1 MRSVSPRAG
10 LLLITCLLLAAL
22 SSSCVSGPQNQT
34 AGGPC
39 PPKTK
44 KTAPV
49 KIGFS
54 MDTLKEERWQR
65 DKELVEQR
73 AKELGAQL
81 SVLVANGDDN
91 VQTKQADNLL
101 TQGVDVLIVAPH
113 NGVVAASIVEAAKKQ
128 CVPVISYDRL
138 IKNADVD
145 LYVSHQ
151 VVKIGEM
158 QAKYLLD
165 RVSKGNYLIIGGSP
179 TDNNAI
185 LLHDGQMNILKPAVE
200 RGEVKIVA
208 DQYSKEWLASE
219 ALKNTENALT
229 QNNNNIQAVV
239 ASNDG
244 TAGGVIQALGTMA
257 GNPVLVSG
265 QDAELPACQR
275 IVEGKQAMTVYK
287 PIKPLAFSAVE
298 AAIKLAN
305 GEPIEAKDKINNGKI
320 DVPSILQE
328 PVAVDKANMMD
339 TVIKDGYH
347 KQEEVYK
354 NVPRE
359 QWPAASGTA
368 PAKAEGRSPQRVGP
382 TVFASFFSLLAA
394 FCLLVPRVRR

>member
-1 MRSVSPRAG
+1 MRSVSTRAG
-10 LLLITCLLLAAL
+10 LLLVLSLSLVGAIT
-22 SSSCVSGPQNQT
+22 SCVSGPAPQGQ
-34 AGGPC
+34 
-39 PPKTK
+39 KTRGNG
-44 KTAPV
+44 PV

-73 AKELGAQL
+73 AKELGAEL

-113 NGVVAASIVEAAKKQ
+113 DGVVAASIVEAAKKQ
-128 CVPVISYDRL
+128 GVPVISYDRL
-138 IKNADVD
+138 IRNSDVD

-165 RVSKGNYLIIGGSP
+165 RVPKGNYLLIGGSP
-179 TDNNAI
+179 TDNNAK
-185 LLHDGQMNILKPAVE
+185 LLHDGQMNILKPALD
-200 RGEVKIVA
+200 RGDIKIVA

-219 ALKNTENALT
+219 AMKNTENALT
-229 QNNNNIQAVV
+229 QNNSDIQAVV
-239 ASNDG
+239 AANDG
-244 TAGGVIQALGTMA
+244 TAGGVIQALGKLA

-265 QDAELPACQR
+265 QDAEIPACQR
-275 IVEGKQAMTVYK
+275 IVEGKQAMTIYK
-287 PIKPLAFSAVE
+287 PIRPLAFSAVE
-298 AAIKLAN
+298 AAIKLAK
-305 GEPIEAKDKINNGKI
+305 GERVDAPDKINNGKI

-328 PVAVDKANMMD
+328 PIAVGKENMMD

-347 KQEEVYK
+347 KLEEVYQ
-354 NVPRE
+354 NVPKE
-359 QWPAASGTA
+359 QWPKAAESA
-368 PAKAEGRSPQRVGP
+368 PAKAEEQRRGSVG
-382 TVFASFFSLLAA
+382 ASSIALFFSLLAA
-394 FCLLVPRVRR
+394 CCLFLPRVR

>member
-1 MRSVSPRAG
+1 MRSVGTTACF
-10 LLLITCLLLAAL
+10 LLVISLLLATA
-22 SSSCVSGPQNQT
+22 SCVSGPQGQN

-44 KTAPV
+44 KSGPV

-73 AKELGAQL
+73 AKELGAEL
-81 SVLVANGDDN
+81 SVLVANGDDS

-113 NGVVAASIVEAAKKQ
+113 NGVIAASIVEAARKQ

-138 IKNADVD
+138 IKNSDVD

-165 RVSKGNYLIIGGSP
+165 RVPKGNYLIIGGSP
-179 TDNNAI
+179 TDNNAV
-185 LLHDGQMNILKPAVE
+185 LLHQGQMNILKPAVDS
-200 RGEVKIVA
+200 GAVKIVA

-244 TAGGVIQALGTMA
+244 TAGGVIQALGQLA

-275 IVEGKQAMTVYK
+275 IVEGKQAMTIYK

-298 AAIKLAN
+298 SAIKLAN
-305 GEPIEAKDKINNGKI
+305 GEPVEAKDKINNGKI

-347 KQEEVYK
+347 KAEDVYK
-354 NVPRE
+354 NVPKE
-359 QWPAASGTA
+359 QWPKATAGSDQRQITDGEQIAQSNYALAAFG
-368 PAKAEGRSPQRVGP
+368 
-382 TVFASFFSLLAA
+382 FLLAA
-394 FCLLVPRVRR
+394 FCFFKVR

>member
-1 MRSVSPRAG
+1 MRSVGTFAS
-10 LLLITCLLLAAL
+10 LLLIGSLLFAVA
-22 SSSCVSGPQNQT
+22 CVSGPQGQN
-34 AGGPC
+34 AGGSC
-39 PPKTK
+39 PAKTK
-44 KTAPV
+44 KSGPV

-54 MDTLKEERWQR
+54 MDTVKEERWQR
-65 DKELVEQR
+65 DRELVTQR
-73 AKELGAQL
+73 AKELGAEV

-113 NGVVAASIVEAAKKQ
+113 NGVIAASIVEAAHKQ

-138 IKNADVD
+138 IKNSDVD

-165 RVSKGNYLIIGGSP
+165 RVPKGNYLIIGGSP
-179 TDNNAI
+179 TDNNAL
-185 LLHDGQMNILKPAVE
+185 LLHDGQMNILKPAVD
-200 RGEVKIVA
+200 RGDVKIVA
-208 DQYSKEWLASE
+208 DQYSKEWLRSE

-244 TAGGVIQALGTMA
+244 TADGVIQALGAMA

-265 QDAELPACQR
+265 QDAELSACQR
-275 IVEGKQAMTVYK
+275 IVEGKQAMTIYK

-298 AAIKLAN
+298 SAIKLAN
-305 GEPIEAKDKINNGKI
+305 GEKVDTKDKINNGKI

-328 PVAVDKANMMD
+328 PIAVDKANMMD
-339 TVIKDGYH
+339 TVVKDGYH
-347 KQEEVYK
+347 KLEEVYQ
-354 NVPRE
+354 NVQKD
-359 QWPAASGTA
+359 QWPKPAANDA
-368 PAKAEGRSPQRVGP
+368 PKAEGPSESHIGDMA
-382 TVFASFFSLLAA
+382 FASLFSLFAA
-394 FCLLVPRVRR
+394 FCLIRKTR

>member
-1 MRSVSPRAG
+1 MRDVTKWMM
-10 LLLITCLLLAAL
+10 LLLVAVCLTAG
-22 SSSCVSGPQNQT
+22 CVSGPQNQS
-34 AGGPC
+34 AGGC
-39 PPKTK
+39 PPKQK
-44 KTAPV
+44 KTGPV

-73 AKELGAQL
+73 AKEVGADL
-81 SVLVANGDDN
+81 SVLVANGDDA

-101 TQGVDVLIVAPH
+101 TQGVDVLIIAPH
-113 NGVVAASIVEAAKKQ
+113 NGVVAASMVEAAHKQ

-138 IKNADVD
+138 IRNSDVD

-165 RVSKGNYLIIGGSP
+165 RVPKGNYLIIGGSP

-185 LLHDGQMNILKPAVE
+185 LLHDGQMNVLKPAVD
-200 RGEVKIVA
+200 RGDIKIVA
-208 DQYSKEWLASE
+208 DQYSKEWQASE

-229 QNNNNIQAVV
+229 QTNNNIQAVV

-244 TAGGVIQALGTMA
+244 TAGGVIQALGQLA

-265 QDAELPACQR
+265 QDADLPACRR
-275 IVEGKQAMTVYK
+275 IVEGKQAMTIYK
-287 PIKPLAFSAVE
+287 PIRPLAFSAVD
-298 AAIKLAN
+298 AAIKFAN
-305 GEPIEAKDKINNGKI
+305 GEKVESKDKVNNGKL

-328 PVAVDKANMMD
+328 PIAVDKNNMMD

-347 KQEEVYK
+347 KQEEVYQ
-354 NVPRE
+354 N
-359 QWPAASGTA
+359 AAK
-368 PAKAEGRSPQRVGP
+368 P
-382 TVFASFFSLLAA
+382 
-394 FCLLVPRVRR
+394 

>member
-1 MRSVSPRAG
+1 GTTAR
-10 LLLITCLLLAAL
+10 LLLVSSLLLVAAL
-22 SSSCVSGPQNQT
+22 ASTACVSGPQGQN

-39 PPKTK
+39 PPKSK
-44 KTAPV
+44 KSGPV

-65 DKELVEQR
+65 DKELVTQR
-73 AKELGAQL
+73 AQELGAEL
-81 SVLVANGDDN
+81 SVQVANGDDN

-101 TQGVDVLIVAPH
+101 SQGVDVLIIAPH

-165 RVSKGNYLIIGGSP
+165 RVPKGNYLIIGGSP
-179 TDNNAI
+179 TDNNAV
-185 LLHDGQMNILKPAVE
+185 LLHEGQMNILKPAVD
-200 RGEVKIVA
+200 RGDVKVVA

-244 TAGGVIQALGTMA
+244 TAGGVIQALGALA

-305 GEPIEAKDKINNGKI
+305 GEKVEASDKINNGKI
-320 DVPSILQE
+320 DVPSILQA
-328 PVAVDKANMMD
+328 PIAVDKSNMMD
-339 TVIKDGYH
+339 TIVKDGYH
-347 KQEEVYK
+347 KLEEVYQ
-354 NVPRE
+354 NVPKE
-359 QWPAASGTA
+359 QWPKASESAAP
-368 PAKAEGRSPQRVGP
+368 PAKAEERERGHIGDSA
-382 TVFASFFSLLAA
+382 FAFFFSLVAVV
-394 FCLLVPRVRR
+394 CLIGSRGR

>member
-1 MRSVSPRAG
+1 MRSISAG
-10 LLLITCLLLAAL
+10 ACLLLAL
-22 SSSCVSGPQNQT
+22 SLSLATACVSGPQSQN
-34 AGGPC
+34 AGGGC
-39 PPKTK
+39 PPRAK
-44 KTAPV
+44 KNGPV

-73 AKELGAQL
+73 AKELGAELIVQ
-81 SVLVANGDDN
+81 VANGDDN

-101 TQGVDVLIVAPH
+101 TQNVDVLIVAPH

-138 IKNADVD
+138 IRNSDVD

-165 RVSKGNYLIIGGSP
+165 RVPKGNYLIIGGSP
-179 TDNNAI
+179 TDNNAQ
-185 LLHDGQMNILKPAVE
+185 LLHDGQMNILKPAIE
-200 RGEVKIVA
+200 RGDVKIVG
-208 DQYSKEWLASE
+208 DQPSKEWLASE
-219 ALKNTENALT
+219 AQKNTENALT

-239 ASNDG
+239 AANDG
-244 TAGGVIQALGTMA
+244 TAGGVIQALGPLA

-275 IVEGKQAMTVYK
+275 IAEGKQAMTVYK
-287 PIKPLAFSAVE
+287 PIRPLAFSAVE

-305 GEPIEAKDKINNGKI
+305 GEKVEAPDKVNNGKI

-328 PVAVDKANMMD
+328 PIAVGKENMMD
-339 TVIKDGYH
+339 TIIKDGYH
-347 KQEEVYK
+347 KMEKVYE
-354 NVPRE
+354 NVPKE
-359 QWPAASGTA
+359 QWPKAAEAA
-368 PAKAEGRSPQRVGP
+368 PAKAEEHRRANIGSSSIA
-382 TVFASFFSLLAA
+382 FFFSLLALG
-394 FCLLVPRVRR
+394 CLLIPRVRR